1 MHLCPHVRVPPW
13 VQVMPR
19 PLQQVGIPRQ
29 RVMLCRATFR
39 HLCSAGS
46 NKQCGAGQQR
56 GGGVPVP
63 GADGRRC
70 GESGLHDG
78 AMPRV
83 AVPFSLALVCEC
95 ACRLDVGLS
104 RGPAMARR
112 LPPAARPWPR
122 VCIFWEGSWRGGK
135 SDQGGRLMRIARL
148 AGPAAASFAT
158 TVDEF
163 DAGGGSARA
172 GSTTGSVQAAV
183 VSP

>member
-13 VQVMPR
+13 VQVTPR

-46 NKQCGAGQQR
+46 NNQW
-56 GGGVPVP
+56 GGP
-63 GADGRRC
+63 AAGRRDARARC
-70 GESGLHDG
+70 RRSAVRRKRAARRRHAPSRSAVFFLHW
-78 AMPRV
+78 
-83 AVPFSLALVCEC
+83 CEC
-95 ACRLDVGLS
+95 ACRLDVGFS
-104 RGPAMARR
+104 RRPAMARR
-112 LPPAARPWPR
+112 LPPAARSWPR

>member
-13 VQVMPR
+13 VQVTPR

-83 AVPFSLALVCEC
+83 AVPFSSCTGANVLVVWTWGSLEDLRWQGVYPPPHGHGLAS
-95 ACRLDVGLS
+95 ASFGRGVG
-104 RGPAMARR
+104 
-112 LPPAARPWPR
+112 
-122 VCIFWEGSWRGGK
+122 V
-135 SDQGGRLMRIARL
+135 GGRAIKV
-148 AGPAAASFAT
+148 G
-158 TVDEF
+158 V
-163 DAGGGSARA
+163 
-172 GSTTGSVQAAV
+172 
-183 VSP
+183 

>member
-1 MHLCPHVRVPPW
+1 MCPHVRVPPW

-56 GGGVPVP
+56 AAGCPCQVPTVGGAAKAGCTTAPCP
-63 GADGRRC
+63 
-70 GESGLHDG
+70 ESQCRFL
-78 AMPRV
+78 
-83 AVPFSLALVCEC
+83 LALVCEC